1 MSRSDNTPI
10 TIPDEVLHQ
19 QLDAE
24 TVLLHLTTENY
35 YGLDEVGS
43 RVWQLLQEH
52 GTTEPVVAAIV
63 QEYDVDEAT
72 VRGDVDRLLGELADA
87 GLIRRARGSGA

>member
-1 MSRSDNTPI
+1 MTRSHNTPI
-10 TIPDEVLHQ
+10 AIPDEVLHQ

-24 TVLLHLTTENY
+24 TVLLHLDTETY

-52 GTTEPVVAAIV
+52 GSTEPVVAALV

-72 VRGDVDRLLGELADA
+72 VRRDIDRLLGELADA
-87 GLIRRARGSGA
+87 GLIRRAGGPGP